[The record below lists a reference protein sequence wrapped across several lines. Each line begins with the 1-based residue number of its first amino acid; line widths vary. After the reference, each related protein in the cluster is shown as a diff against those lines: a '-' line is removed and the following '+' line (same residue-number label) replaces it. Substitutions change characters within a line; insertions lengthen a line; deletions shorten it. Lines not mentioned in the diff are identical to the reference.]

1 MLVFARM
8 LRVTRAHSVAAVAL
22 ACAVVC
28 VGTATATSTDP
39 SPAAAPQAA
48 GAASEPVAK
57 AKGAACNARRRGGF
71 VGLGDDSFVHLADR
85 DCVLGLQ
92 AQAGA
97 GVVRVTFDWAA
108 IETRPG
114 VYDFSRYDV
123 WMRSVASHRMR
134 VLPILFNT
142 PSFRGRQ
149 SRRGTY
155 PPRDFDAYARFAA
168 AAVGRYGPNGSFFTD
183 NPDVPK
189 VPIGSWQVWNEPNL
203 PVYWLPRPNPREYVQ
218 MLRAAYQAIKAVDA
232 RAEVVTAGI
241 PASVLSGAI
250 RFERFV
256 GAMYKA
262 KGARS
267 FDTLAPNAYGR
278 TAQDVIGSIGSLRKL
293 MNRNGDRRGKIWITE
308 VGWGTGGPRSRF
320 NIGERRQAVEIPKL
334 LRGLYR
340 ARGRLRLRGVVYFGW
355 QDLRPYAPKFKDMW
369 GLHTGLFKLNGR
381 PKPAYRTFKRVAP
394 SLR

>member
-1 MLVFARM
+1 M
-8 LRVTRAHSVAAVAL
+8 LRFAQMLTPRPIHALALVAL
-22 ACAVVC
+22 ACSAVA
-28 VGTATATSTDP
+28 GATATDGDTAVAP
-39 SPAAAPQAA
+39 RAVEAATQKVP
-48 GAASEPVAK
+48 K
-57 AKGAACNARRRGGF
+57 AKGAGCNARRRGGF
-71 VGLGDDSFVHLADR
+71 VGLGDDSLVHLADR
-85 DCVLGLQ
+85 NCVLGLQ
-92 AQAGA
+92 ARAGA
-97 GVVRVTFDWAA
+97 GVVRVTFDWAG

-168 AAVGRYGPNGSFFTD
+168 AVVGRYGPNGSFFQD

-189 VPIGSWQVWNEPNL
+189 VPIRSWQIWNEPNL
-203 PVYWLPRPNPREYVQ
+203 RVYWLPRPNARAYVR
-218 MLRAAYQAIKAVDA
+218 MLRAAYEAIKGVDR

-241 PASVLSGAI
+241 PATLLSGAI
-250 RFERFV
+250 RFETFIR
-256 GAMYKA
+256 GMYKA
-262 KGARS
+262 KGARY

-278 TAQDVIGSIGSLRKL
+278 TAQDVIQSMGGLRNL
-293 MNRNGDRRGKIWITE
+293 MNRNGDRRGKIWVTE

-381 PKPAYRTFKRVAP
+381 PKPAYRTFRRVAP
-394 SLR
+394 NLR

>member
-1 MLVFARM
+1 M
-8 LRVTRAHSVAAVAL
+8 RALALLAVASSVSVVGATAISGDSVVAPRAVAAAADQVPK
-22 ACAVVC
+22 
-28 VGTATATSTDP
+28 ATG
-39 SPAAAPQAA
+39 A
-48 GAASEPVAK
+48 GCK
-57 AKGAACNARRRGGF
+57 AQRRGGF
-71 VGLGDDSFVHLADR
+71 VGLGEDSFVHFGDR

-92 AQAGA
+92 ANAGA
-97 GVVRVTFDWAA
+97 GVVRIVFNWAG

-114 VYDFSRYDV
+114 VYDFSRYDE
-123 WMRSVASHRMR
+123 WMRSVANHRMR
-134 VLPILFNT
+134 VLPILFDT
-142 PSFRGRQ
+142 PSFYGRQ

-155 PPRDFDAYARFAA
+155 PPRNVDAYARFAA

-189 VPIGSWQVWNEPNL
+189 VPIRSWQIWNEPNL
-203 PVYWLPRPNPREYVQ
+203 RAYWLPRPNAREYVQ
-218 MLRAAYQAIKAVDA
+218 MLRAAYQAIRAVDG

-241 PASVLSGAI
+241 PASLLSGAI

-262 KGARS
+262 KGARY

-278 TAQDVIGSIGSLRKL
+278 TAQDVIGSIGNLRKL
-293 MNRNGDRRGKIWITE
+293 MNRNGDRRGKIWVTE

-340 ARGRLRLRGVVYFGW
+340 VRGRLRLRGVVYFGW

-381 PKPAYRTFKRVAP
+381 PKPAYRAFKRVAP

>member
-1 MLVFARM
+1 MLSVRHAS
-8 LRVTRAHSVAAVAL
+8 AVAAVAL
-22 ACAVVC
+22 ICA
-28 VGTATATSTDP
+28 GAATATATDS
-39 SPAAAPQAA
+39 SPAPAPQAA
-48 GAASEPVAK
+48 AAASDPVPM

-71 VGLGDDSFVHLADR
+71 VGLGEDSFVHFGDR

-92 AQAGA
+92 AKAGA
-97 GVVRVTFDWAA
+97 GVLRIVFNWAG

-123 WMRSVASHRMR
+123 WMRSVANHRMR
-134 VLPILFNT
+134 VLPILFDT
-142 PSFRGRQ
+142 PSFYGRQ

-155 PPRDFDAYARFAA
+155 PPRNVDAYARFAA
-168 AAVGRYGPNGSFFTD
+168 AAVARYGPSGSFFRD
-183 NPDVPK
+183 NPDVPD
-189 VPIGSWQVWNEPNL
+189 VPIRSWQIWNEPNL
-203 PVYWLPRPNPREYVQ
+203 RVYWLPRPNAREYVQ
-218 MLRAAYQAIKAVDA
+218 MLRATYQAIKAVDGG
-232 RAEVVTAGI
+232 AEVVTAGI
-241 PASVLSGAI
+241 PATLLSGAI
-250 RFERFV
+250 RFERFI

-262 KGARS
+262 KGARY

-293 MNRNGDRRGKIWITE
+293 MNRKGDRRGKIWVTE

>member
-1 MLVFARM
+1 M
-8 LRVTRAHSVAAVAL
+8 LRDTRGRAVVAVAL
-22 ACAVVC
+22 TCAVACA
-28 VGTATATSTDP
+28 GTAMATSTDS
-39 SPAAAPQAA
+39 SPAPISQAG
-48 GAASEPVAK
+48 GAASQPVPK
-57 AKGAACNARRRGGF
+57 AKGAACDARRRGGF
-71 VGLGDDSFVHLADR
+71 VGLGDDSWVHLADR

-92 AQAGA
+92 AKAGA
-97 GVVRVTFDWAA
+97 GVVRVTFDWAQ

-155 PPRDFDAYARFAA
+155 PPRDFDAYASFAA
-168 AAVGRYGPNGSFFTD
+168 AAVARYGPNGSFFSD

-189 VPIGSWQVWNEPNL
+189 VPIRSWQVWNEPNL
-203 PVYWLPRPNPREYVQ
+203 SVYWLPRPNPREYVQ
-218 MLRAAYQAIKAVDA
+218 MLGAAYRAIKAVDR

-241 PASVLSGAI
+241 PASLLSGAI
-250 RFERFV
+250 RFERFI
-256 GAMYKA
+256 GAMYRA
-262 KGARS
+262 KGARY
-267 FDTLAPNAYGR
+267 FDTMAPNAYGR
-278 TAQDVIGSIGSLRKL
+278 TAQDVIRSMGRLRKL

-308 VGWGTGGPRSRF
+308 IGWGTGGPRSRF
-320 NIGERRQAVEIPKL
+320 NIGERRQAIEIPKL

-381 PKPAYRTFKRVAP
+381 PKPAYRAFKRVAP
-394 SLR
+394 KLR